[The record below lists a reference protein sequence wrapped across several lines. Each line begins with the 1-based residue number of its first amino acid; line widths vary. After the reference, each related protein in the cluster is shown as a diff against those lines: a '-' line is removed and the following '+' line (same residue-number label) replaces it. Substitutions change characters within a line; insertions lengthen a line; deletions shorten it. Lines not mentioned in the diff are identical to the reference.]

1 MNPTRLRLTLLA
13 LALSATTAVTAQ
25 TNTPPSA
32 ADLER
37 SGAVTIAPPIVRNQ
51 GTTVVTP
58 DRPMLGQPARGEPTE
73 SGALNVQPPP
83 VPNQEAQRNEA
94 STSSTGTSATTR

>member
-73 SGALNVQPPP
+73 SGPLNVQPPP